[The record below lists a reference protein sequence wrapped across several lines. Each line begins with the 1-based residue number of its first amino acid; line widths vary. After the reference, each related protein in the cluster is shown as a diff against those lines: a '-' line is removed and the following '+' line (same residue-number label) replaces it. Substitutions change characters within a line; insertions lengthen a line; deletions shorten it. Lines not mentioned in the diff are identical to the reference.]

1 MAKYDWEKLKRK
13 FITTSPKCTLKQFA
27 IDNGIPYRTLR
38 ERAVGWVKE
47 RRARHQQKTGEIID
61 KTIDRQ
67 IESEVEMNLKH
78 YDAGTKLLD
87 LIDKACKVKEIACM
101 PKAIS
106 SLATALEKAQK
117 VQRIA
122 SGRDKE
128 GDGKADVISKFMEA
142 VINGNDTSNQ

>member
-1 MAKYDWEKLKRK
+1 MAKYDWEKLRRK
-13 FITTSPKCTLKQFA
+13 FVTTSRKYTLKQFA
-27 IDNGIPYRTLR
+27 IDNQIPYGLLRDNAKGWLEEKRTKQR
-38 ERAVGWVKE
+38 
-47 RRARHQQKTGEIID
+47 QKTDKIID

-78 YDAGTKLLD
+78 YGAGTKLLD